1 MSVLLSLHILVLF
14 SLRRYCLR
22 FCLFSSFIIHA
33 VITLFK
39 FHYVTSGI
47 NEIRHHVFLSVELC
61 HLRSCCLLSLSFLDI
76 VSSISTLFGARYR
89 FCFLSFFQSR
99 FSHLRDLFSIHILD
113 LCFVSTSQLRPQSK
127 STCKISAKSVR
138 YHGRPLLKSYR
149 VWVLNFSA
157 MTLTVKFG
165 FFLLYFKP
173 EAQF

>member
-1 MSVLLSLHILVLF
+1 MSFILTSTNCKTACTLHVFIGCKLKKLITMGIRNDLLQKYRFFYFVIDTQCWRQLNQDLVSLICLMSVLLSLHILVLF

-89 FCFLSFFQSR
+89 FCFLSFF
-99 FSHLRDLFSIHILD
+99 
-113 LCFVSTSQLRPQSK
+113 
-127 STCKISAKSVR
+127 
-138 YHGRPLLKSYR
+138 
-149 VWVLNFSA
+149 
-157 MTLTVKFG
+157 
-165 FFLLYFKP
+165 
-173 EAQF
+173 